1 MYNKDRYH
9 WKGVIFL
16 PTTQDKQF
24 DILQQRF
31 NSFIETLETMEPEHV
46 DLEEIDRLIQ
56 MIGDLEE
63 KCKQIKEQE

>member
-1 MYNKDRYH
+1 
-9 WKGVIFL
+9 L

-56 MIGDLEE
+56 MIDDLEE
-63 KCKQIKEQE
+63 KCKQIKEQG

>member
-1 MYNKDRYH
+1 M
-9 WKGVIFL
+9 